1 MALRLLPVIVSVS
14 QQLVTHSLP
23 RSGRVVKN
31 PMNRRTLMEI
41 TPNPT
46 PDRPSAHADRQ
57 AMMMQ
62 TARDLEATFLA
73 EMLGHAGLGTASESF
88 SGGAGEAQ
96 FASFLKQEQAR
107 LVVERGGIGLAEAIF
122 NAMAKAEVQ
131 NAANN

>member
-1 MALRLLPVIVSVS
+1 
-14 QQLVTHSLP
+14 
-23 RSGRVVKN
+23 
-31 PMNRRTLMEI
+31 MEI
-41 TPNPT
+41 TPNPA

-88 SGGAGEAQ
+88 GGGAGEAQ